1 MTDCKF
7 SKIQIFVFLQSLKN
21 NKIMNKITS
30 FLKLIRYKN
39 LLVYAICLLLIRIN
53 VIDIF
58 YAKYGIVSS
67 IPMSVYILFVIAF
80 ILAMAGGYIMNDYN
94 DQQIDDINR
103 LDKNI
108 YVGRTIQPQSAK
120 ILAYS
125 MSIASVIF
133 AFVFDRMA
141 HFFASTT
148 IFFLIFAFIIDK
160 SYNKLK
166 NIFIGKNIFI
176 AIIPVLLVFIPIL
189 LEYIKINAND
199 GMLNTFGNDIAL
211 TRNIVLWFAILLF
224 LISFIREIVK
234 DMQDAKGDKQFGVK
248 TIITKYDEK
257 KTKHIIYIL
266 TFTLIALV
274 LTFQII
280 YLRVNPLALLVG
292 VTILV
297 HIPLIYFLVELKK
310 ASIVQDYGFLSDL
323 LSMLFISIL
332 FVTFFARTIIICG
345 SLI

>member
-1 MTDCKF
+1 
-7 SKIQIFVFLQSLKN
+7 
-21 NKIMNKITS
+21 MNKITS